1 MFSRQK
7 PPQPDCRHISR
18 NRCRATPQDNTCR
31 DASHA
36 NGGNHRTLHNS
47 AGKTDPPAPASRIS
61 HCASHI
67 SYCAIHISLHAI
79 HISLHAIHIRFSRPS
94 IYINQRGKIRRNS
107 VNKRFKRIIMSA
119 WAYFFTV
126 LADGAEETISS
137 QSCRCLGL
145 FLILNF
151 SSFP

>member
-1 MFSRQK
+1 MNLYNRTGSIRTLYMFSRQK
-7 PPQPDCRHISR
+7 PPQQGCRHISR
-18 NRCRATPQDNTCR
+18 NRCRATPPDSMCR

-36 NGGNHRTLHNS
+36 NGGDHRTLHNS
-47 AGKTDPPAPASRIS
+47 AGKTDPPTP
-61 HCASHI
+61 
-67 SYCAIHISLHAI
+67 AI

-94 IYINQRGKIRRNS
+94 VHINQRGKIRRNS

-119 WAYFFTV
+119 GAYFFTI
-126 LADGAEETISS
+126 LADRAVETVSS